1 VICQDEFPIS
11 GGFILEIL
19 ANRLRELRE
28 ERGLT
33 QKELAQALGLSSKS
47 TITNYEQNDRDP
59 DYETLIKIAKYFEV
73 SIDYLLGHKEER

>member
-1 VICQDEFPIS
+1 VICQDEFS
-11 GGFILEIL
+11 GGYPLEML

-28 ERGLT
+28 EKGLT
-33 QKELAQALGLSSKS
+33 QKDLAQALGLSSKS

-73 SIDYLLGHKEER
+73 SIDYLLGQNDTR